1 VIPSSSD
8 YQVDGAEPAQDAAGN
23 ELAPQVTSD
32 TAPTTS
38 QSKVLRVLREPGHA
52 ARVLTVVGRGWRYK
66 IWYRMRGVRFS
77 AGRNFRVSGRLR
89 VRGPGRVIMGDNVH
103 VDGLVTPWTYS
114 ADAVITIGD
123 DSYVNGTRFGCQ
135 REITVGPRAILAHAR
150 MMDTNFHSTHI
161 DRHSDDAPVRVA
173 PIRLGENVWVAGSA
187 GILPGTTIGD
197 NSVVG
202 FGAVCSGEFPS
213 DSIIAGNP
221 ARVVR
226 PVPGSLADP
235 RPRDRS

>member
-1 VIPSSSD
+1 LSSEHD
-8 YQVDGAEPAQDAAGN
+8 VDDAERSQRAAGDT
-23 ELAPQVTSD
+23 LAPRVTAD
-32 TAPTTS
+32 DAPTTS

-52 ARVLTVVGRGWRYK
+52 ARVLMVVGRGWRYK

-89 VRGPGRVIMGDNVH
+89 LRGPGRVIMGDNVH

-114 ADAVITIGD
+114 PDAVISIGS

-150 MMDTNFHSTHI
+150 IMDTNFHSTHV
-161 DRHSDDAPVRVA
+161 DRHSEDAPVRVS

-226 PVPGSLADP
+226 PVPGSAADS
-235 RPRDRS
+235 RATNRS